1 MCSPCFGRGRSRGYR
16 RCRDEWL
23 ASGHDWPTHLRY
35 WAKREGLHRRDE
47 LIRLFDARLEPQD
60 AHVRALLFPDLVDTT
75 EADEQ
80 TAIDAAEIQPTRVDY
95 VGKRL

>member
-1 MCSPCFGRGRSRGYR
+1 
-16 RCRDEWL
+16 L
-23 ASGHDWPTHLRY
+23 HD
-35 WAKREGLHRRDE
+35 WAKREGLHRSDE
-47 LIRLFDARLEPQD
+47 LIRLFDARLEQQ
-60 AHVRALLFPDLVDTT
+60 LLTHGPYFFPDLVDTT